1 MMERVGSKRRSVK
14 ALVAA
19 LGCVV
24 FGVLPVRQPAA
35 AQEATTSRRIVVLGD
50 SLSAGYGLAQG
61 TGWVALLDKRI
72 KERKPDYSV
81 ANASISGDTTA
92 GGRSRLPAVLAREKP
107 AIVILELGANDA
119 LRGLSLA
126 SSETNL
132 KAMIEASQAA
142 GAKVLLVG
150 MRIPPNY
157 GPDYSE
163 RFFAMFGKLAQQYHV
178 PFVPFLLDG
187 VVQRQ
192 DWFQEDRIHPVA
204 AAQPVMLDNVWPK
217 LEPLLKR
224 GRGH

>member
-1 MMERVGSKRRSVK
+1 MKL
-14 ALVAA
+14 LVAA
-19 LGCVV
+19 LGCAV
-24 FGVLPVRQPAA
+24 FGMLPLAQTAA
-35 AQEATTSRRIVVLGD
+35 AESAPASHRVVVLGD

-61 TGWVALLDKRI
+61 TGWVALLDKRL

-107 AIVILELGANDA
+107 AVVILELGGNDA

-126 SSETNL
+126 SSEANM

-163 RFFAMFGKLAQQYHV
+163 RFFAMFGKLAQQYKL
-178 PFVPFLLDG
+178 PLVPFLLEG
-187 VVQRQ
+187 VAQRP
-192 DWFQEDRIHPVA
+192 DWFQEDRIHPIA
-204 AAQPVMLDNVWPK
+204 AAQPTMLDNVWPK
-217 LEPLLKR
+217 LEPLLR
-224 GRGH
+224 ARVGR

>member
-1 MMERVGSKRRSVK
+1 M
-14 ALVAA
+14 
-19 LGCVV
+19 
-24 FGVLPVRQPAA
+24 LPVGQSLA
-35 AQEATTSRRIVVLGD
+35 AQDAPASRRVVVLGD

-61 TGWVALLDKRI
+61 TGWVALLDKRL

-107 AIVILELGANDA
+107 AVVILELGSNDA

-126 SSETNL
+126 ASESNL
-132 KAMIEASQAA
+132 KAMIEASQTA

-163 RFFAMFGKLAQQYHV
+163 RFFAMFSKLAQQYKL
-178 PFVPFLLDG
+178 PLAPFLLDG
-187 VVQRQ
+187 VAQRS

-204 AAQPVMLDNVWPK
+204 AAQPTMLDNVWPK
-217 LEPLLKR
+217 LEPMLKR
-224 GRGH
+224 RTGG

>member
-1 MMERVGSKRRSVK
+1 MQ
-14 ALVAA
+14 ALAAA
-19 LGCVV
+19 LGCAV
-24 FGVLPVRQPAA
+24 FGLPSAQTAA
-35 AQEATTSRRIVVLGD
+35 AQGAPASHRVVVLGD

-61 TGWVALLDKRI
+61 TGWVALLDKRL

-92 GGRSRLPAVLAREKP
+92 GGRSRLPSVLAREKP
-107 AIVILELGANDA
+107 AVVILELGANDA

-126 SSETNL
+126 SSEANL

-163 RFFAMFGKLAQQYHV
+163 RFFAMFGKLAQQYKLPLV
-178 PFVPFLLDG
+178 PFMLDG
-187 VVQRQ
+187 VVQRA
-192 DWFQEDRIHPVA
+192 DWFQDDRIHPIA
-204 AAQPVMLDNVWPK
+204 QAQPTMLDNVWPK
-217 LEPLLKR
+217 LEPLLK
-224 GRGH
+224 GRVGG

>member
-1 MMERVGSKRRSVK
+1 MSM
-14 ALVAA
+14 A
-19 LGCVV
+19 
-24 FGVLPVRQPAA
+24 QTA
-35 AQEATTSRRIVVLGD
+35 AQAAPASHRVVVLGD

-61 TGWVALLDKRI
+61 TGWVALLDKRL
-72 KERKPDYSV
+72 KEQKPDYSV

-107 AIVILELGANDA
+107 AVVILELGANDA

-126 SSETNL
+126 SSEANL

-163 RFFAMFGKLAQQYHV
+163 RFFAMFSKLAQRYKL
-178 PFVPFLLDG
+178 PLVPFLLDG
-187 VVQRQ
+187 VVQRAE
-192 DWFQEDRIHPVA
+192 WFQEDRIHPIA
-204 AAQPVMLDNVWPK
+204 QAQPTMLDNVWPK
-217 LEPLLKR
+217 LEPLLK
-224 GRGH
+224 GRVGG

>member
-1 MMERVGSKRRSVK
+1 MIGQVGGKRRFIQ
-14 ALVAA
+14 ALAAA
-19 LGCVV
+19 LGCAV
-24 FGVLPVRQPAA
+24 FGMPMAQTAA
-35 AQEATTSRRIVVLGD
+35 AQAASASHRVVVLGD

-61 TGWVALLDKRI
+61 TGWVALLDKRL

-107 AIVILELGANDA
+107 AVVILELGANDA

-126 SSETNL
+126 SSEANL

-163 RFFAMFGKLAQQYHV
+163 RFFAMFGKLGRRYKL
-178 PFVPFLLDG
+178 PLVPFLLDG
-187 VVQRQ
+187 VVQRA

-204 AAQPVMLDNVWPK
+204 QAQPTMLDNVWPK
-217 LEPLLKR
+217 LEPLLK
-224 GRGH
+224 GQVGD

>member
-1 MMERVGSKRRSVK
+1 MQ
-14 ALVAA
+14 ALAAA
-19 LGCVV
+19 LGCAV
-24 FGVLPVRQPAA
+24 FGLPIAQAA
-35 AQEATTSRRIVVLGD
+35 AQAAPASHRVVVLGD

-61 TGWVALLDKRI
+61 TGWVALLDKRL

-92 GGRSRLPAVLAREKP
+92 GGRSRLPSVLAREKP
-107 AIVILELGANDA
+107 AVVILELGANDA

-126 SSETNL
+126 SSEANL

-142 GAKVLLVG
+142 GARVLLVG

-163 RFFAMFGKLAQQYHV
+163 RFFAMFSKLAQQYKL
-178 PFVPFLLDG
+178 PLVPFLLDG
-187 VVQRQ
+187 VVQRT

-204 AAQPVMLDNVWPK
+204 QAQPTMLDNVWPK
-217 LEPLLKR
+217 LEPLLK
-224 GRGH
+224 GRVGG

>member
-1 MMERVGSKRRSVK
+1 MYCTLAMGSS
-14 ALVAA
+14 
-19 LGCVV
+19 
-24 FGVLPVRQPAA
+24 AA
-35 AQEATTSRRIVVLGD
+35 AQNAATSHRVVVLGD

-61 TGWVALLDKRI
+61 TGWVALLDKRL
-72 KERKPDYSV
+72 KERQSDYSV

-119 LRGLSLA
+119 LRGLSLSA
-126 SSETNL
+126 SESNL
-132 KAMIEASQAA
+132 KAMIEAAQAA

-163 RFFAMFGKLAQQYHV
+163 RFFAMFSKLAQQYKLPLV
-178 PFVPFLLDG
+178 PFFLDG

-192 DWFQEDRIHPVA
+192 DWFQDDRIHPVA
-204 AAQPVMLDNVWPK
+204 AAQPTLLDNVWPK

-224 GRGH
+224 RAGG

>member
-1 MMERVGSKRRSVK
+1 VK
-14 ALVAA
+14 WLAA
-19 LGCVV
+19 AAGCAV
-24 FGVLPVRQPAA
+24 FGMLPLTQTAVAQGAPA
-35 AQEATTSRRIVVLGD
+35 SHRVVVLGD

-61 TGWVALLDKRI
+61 TGWVALLDKRL

-107 AIVILELGANDA
+107 SVVILELGGNDA

-126 SSETNL
+126 SSEANM

-163 RFFAMFGKLAQQYHV
+163 RFFAMFGKLAQQYKL
-178 PFVPFLLDG
+178 PLVPFLLEG
-187 VVQRQ
+187 VAQRP
-192 DWFQEDRIHPVA
+192 DWFQEDRIHPIA
-204 AAQPVMLDNVWPK
+204 AAQPTMLDNVWPK
-217 LEPLLKR
+217 LEPLLK
-224 GRGH
+224 GRVGR